1 MLTIQLSEIVFFT
14 FKTTHNK
21 IMLIMNNFDEKEQS
35 KTLFYEKHEISDKK
49 ANLKVI
55 NTKRKLSKSLISL
68 LTSKSITE
76 IDVSEL
82 CEKAGINRTT
92 FYKHYASLYH
102 LLDELIVQFFK
113 RIETLF
119 LSLSSGENTTSK
131 VAYLLKYLKQNRE
144 FVTIIMNNNSFSSIS
159 ERLIQL
165 NFICNLINSNIQ
177 YRKND
182 YVSEDYYVDFIIS
195 GWIAAIRRWVN
206 ENCDL
211 DVNTLAR
218 LLTSI
223 Y

>member
-1 MLTIQLSEIVFFT
+1 
-14 FKTTHNK
+14 
-21 IMLIMNNFDEKEQS
+21 MLIMNNFDEKEQS

-49 ANLKVI
+49 VNLKVI

-68 LTSKSITE
+68 LTSKPITE

>member
-1 MLTIQLSEIVFFT
+1 
-14 FKTTHNK
+14 
-21 IMLIMNNFDEKEQS
+21 MNNFDEKEQS
-35 KTLFYEKHEISDKK
+35 KTLFYEKHETSDKK

-92 FYKHYASLYH
+92 FYKHCASLYH

>member
-1 MLTIQLSEIVFFT
+1 
-14 FKTTHNK
+14 
-21 IMLIMNNFDEKEQS
+21 MNNFDEKEQS
-35 KTLFYEKHEISDKK
+35 KTLFYEKHEIGDKK
-49 ANLKVI
+49 TNLKVI

-177 YRKND
+177 YRKNA

>member
-1 MLTIQLSEIVFFT
+1 
-14 FKTTHNK
+14 
-21 IMLIMNNFDEKEQS
+21 MLIMNNFDEKEQS
-35 KTLFYEKHEISDKK
+35 KSLFYEKHEIGDKK

-55 NTKRKLSKSLISL
+55 NTKRKLSKSLINL

>member
-1 MLTIQLSEIVFFT
+1 
-14 FKTTHNK
+14 
-21 IMLIMNNFDEKEQS
+21 MNNFDEKERS

-49 ANLKVI
+49 VNLKVI

-68 LTSKSITE
+68 LISKSITE

>member
-1 MLTIQLSEIVFFT
+1 
-14 FKTTHNK
+14 
-21 IMLIMNNFDEKEQS
+21 MLIMNNFDEKEQS
-35 KTLFYEKHEISDKK
+35 KTLFYEKHEIGDKK

-82 CEKAGINRTT
+82 CKKAGINRTT

-119 LSLSSGENTTSK
+119 LSLSSGENTASK

-165 NFICNLINSNIQ
+165 NFVCNLINSNIQ
-177 YRKND
+177 YRKNA
-182 YVSEDYYVDFIIS
+182 YVSENYYIDFIIS

>member
-1 MLTIQLSEIVFFT
+1 
-14 FKTTHNK
+14 
-21 IMLIMNNFDEKEQS
+21 MNNFDEKEQS
-35 KTLFYEKHEISDKK
+35 KTLFYEKHEIGDKK

-131 VAYLLKYLKQNRE
+131 VVYLLKYLKQNRE

>member
-1 MLTIQLSEIVFFT
+1 
-14 FKTTHNK
+14 
-21 IMLIMNNFDEKEQS
+21 MNNFDEKEQS

-49 ANLKVI
+49 ANLKVV

-182 YVSEDYYVDFIIS
+182 YVSEDYYIDFIIS

>member
-1 MLTIQLSEIVFFT
+1 
-14 FKTTHNK
+14 
-21 IMLIMNNFDEKEQS
+21 MNNFDEKEQS
-35 KTLFYEKHEISDKK
+35 KTLFYEKHEIGDKK

-82 CEKAGINRTT
+82 CAKAGINRTT

-113 RIETLF
+113 RLETLF

-177 YRKND
+177 YRKNA

>member
-1 MLTIQLSEIVFFT
+1 
-14 FKTTHNK
+14 
-21 IMLIMNNFDEKEQS
+21 MNNFDEKERS

-92 FYKHYASLYH
+92 FYNHYASLYH

>member
-1 MLTIQLSEIVFFT
+1 
-14 FKTTHNK
+14 
-21 IMLIMNNFDEKEQS
+21 MNNFDEKEQS
-35 KTLFYEKHEISDKK
+35 KPLFYEKHEIGDKK

-55 NTKRKLSKSLISL
+55 NTKRKLSRSLISL

-119 LSLSSGENTTSK
+119 LSVSSGENATSK

-144 FVTIIMNNNSFSSIS
+144 FVKIIMNNNSFSSIS

-177 YRKND
+177 YRKNA

-211 DVNTLAR
+211 DENTLAR

>member
-1 MLTIQLSEIVFFT
+1 
-14 FKTTHNK
+14 
-21 IMLIMNNFDEKEQS
+21 MNNFDEKEQS
-35 KTLFYEKHEISDKK
+35 KTLFYEKHEIGDKK

-68 LTSKSITE
+68 LTSQSITE

-82 CEKAGINRTT
+82 CEKASINRTT
-92 FYKHYASLYH
+92 FYKHYTSLYH

-113 RIETLF
+113 KIETLF
-119 LSLSSGENTTSK
+119 LSLPSGENTTSK

-177 YRKND
+177 YRKNA

-211 DVNTLAR
+211 DVNTLTR

>member
-1 MLTIQLSEIVFFT
+1 
-14 FKTTHNK
+14 
-21 IMLIMNNFDEKEQS
+21 MNNFDEKEQS
-35 KTLFYEKHEISDKK
+35 KTLFYEKHEIGDKK

-92 FYKHYASLYH
+92 FYKHYTSLYH

-113 RIETLF
+113 KIETLF
-119 LSLSSGENTTSK
+119 LSLSSGENTASK

-177 YRKND
+177 YRKNA

-211 DVNTLAR
+211 EVNTLAR

>member
-1 MLTIQLSEIVFFT
+1 
-14 FKTTHNK
+14 
-21 IMLIMNNFDEKEQS
+21 MNNFDEKEQS
-35 KTLFYEKHEISDKK
+35 KTLFYEKHEIGDKK

-68 LTSKSITE
+68 LTTKSITE

-165 NFICNLINSNIQ
+165 NFVCNLINSNIQ

>member
-1 MLTIQLSEIVFFT
+1 
-14 FKTTHNK
+14 
-21 IMLIMNNFDEKEQS
+21 MLIMNNFDEKEQS
-35 KTLFYEKHEISDKK
+35 KPLFYEKHEIGDKK

-55 NTKRKLSKSLISL
+55 NTKRKLSRSLISL

-102 LLDELIVQFFK
+102 LLDELIFQFFK

-131 VAYLLKYLKQNRE
+131 VVYLLKYLKQNRE

-177 YRKND
+177 YRKNA
-182 YVSEDYYVDFIIS
+182 YISEDYYVDFIIS

>member
-1 MLTIQLSEIVFFT
+1 
-14 FKTTHNK
+14 
-21 IMLIMNNFDEKEQS
+21 MLIMNNFDEKEQS
-35 KTLFYEKHEISDKK
+35 KTLFYEKHEIGDKK

>member
-1 MLTIQLSEIVFFT
+1 
-14 FKTTHNK
+14 
-21 IMLIMNNFDEKEQS
+21 MNNFDEKEQS

-49 ANLKVI
+49 VNLKVI

>member
-1 MLTIQLSEIVFFT
+1 
-14 FKTTHNK
+14 
-21 IMLIMNNFDEKEQS
+21 MNNFDEKEKS
-35 KTLFYEKHEISDKK
+35 KTLFYEKHEIGDKK

-82 CEKAGINRTT
+82 CKKAGINRTT

-177 YRKND
+177 YRKNA

>member
-1 MLTIQLSEIVFFT
+1 
-14 FKTTHNK
+14 
-21 IMLIMNNFDEKEQS
+21 MNNFDEKEQS
-35 KTLFYEKHEISDKK
+35 KSLFYEKHEIGDKK

-119 LSLSSGENTTSK
+119 LSFSSGENTTSK

-195 GWIAAIRRWVN
+195 GWIAAIRRRVN

>member
-1 MLTIQLSEIVFFT
+1 
-14 FKTTHNK
+14 
-21 IMLIMNNFDEKEQS
+21 MNNFDEKEQS
-35 KTLFYEKHEISDKK
+35 KTLFYEKHEIGDKK

>member
-1 MLTIQLSEIVFFT
+1 
-14 FKTTHNK
+14 
-21 IMLIMNNFDEKEQS
+21 MNNFDEKEQS
-35 KTLFYEKHEISDKK
+35 KTLFYEKHEIGDKK

-76 IDVSEL
+76 IDISEL

-177 YRKND
+177 YRKNA

>member
-1 MLTIQLSEIVFFT
+1 
-14 FKTTHNK
+14 
-21 IMLIMNNFDEKEQS
+21 MNNFDEKERS

-49 ANLKVI
+49 VNLKVI

-211 DVNTLAR
+211 DENTLAR

>member
-1 MLTIQLSEIVFFT
+1 
-14 FKTTHNK
+14 
-21 IMLIMNNFDEKEQS
+21 MLIMNNFDEKEQS
-35 KTLFYEKHEISDKK
+35 KTLFYEKHEIGDKK

-131 VAYLLKYLKQNRE
+131 VVYLLKYLKQNRE

-177 YRKND
+177 YRKNA

>member
-1 MLTIQLSEIVFFT
+1 
-14 FKTTHNK
+14 
-21 IMLIMNNFDEKEQS
+21 MLIMNNFDEKEQS
-35 KTLFYEKHEISDKK
+35 KTLFFEKHEIGDKK

-55 NTKRKLSKSLISL
+55 NTKRKLSRSLISL

-102 LLDELIVQFFK
+102 LLDELILQFFK
-113 RIETLF
+113 KIETLF

-131 VAYLLKYLKQNRE
+131 VVYLLKYLKQNRE

-177 YRKND
+177 YRKNA
-182 YVSEDYYVDFIIS
+182 YVSEEYYVDFIIS

>member
-1 MLTIQLSEIVFFT
+1 
-14 FKTTHNK
+14 
-21 IMLIMNNFDEKEQS
+21 MNNFDEKEQS
-35 KTLFYEKHEISDKK
+35 KHLFYEKHEIGDKK
-49 ANLKVI
+49 VNLKVI
-55 NTKRKLSKSLISL
+55 NTKRKLSRSLISL

-102 LLDELIVQFFK
+102 LLDELIFQFFK

-131 VAYLLKYLKQNRE
+131 VVYLLKYLKQNRE

-177 YRKND
+177 YRKNA

>member
-1 MLTIQLSEIVFFT
+1 
-14 FKTTHNK
+14 
-21 IMLIMNNFDEKEQS
+21 MNNFDEKEQS
-35 KTLFYEKHEISDKK
+35 KHLFYEKHEIGDKK
-49 ANLKVI
+49 VNLKVI

-82 CEKAGINRTT
+82 CAKAGINRTT

-113 RIETLF
+113 RLETLF

-177 YRKND
+177 YRKNA

>member
-1 MLTIQLSEIVFFT
+1 
-14 FKTTHNK
+14 
-21 IMLIMNNFDEKEQS
+21 MLIMNNFDEKEQS
-35 KTLFYEKHEISDKK
+35 KPLFYEKHEIGDKK

-55 NTKRKLSKSLISL
+55 NTKRKLSRSLISL

>member
-1 MLTIQLSEIVFFT
+1 
-14 FKTTHNK
+14 
-21 IMLIMNNFDEKEQS
+21 MNNFDEKEQS

-144 FVTIIMNNNSFSSIS
+144 FVTFIMNNNSFSSIS

-177 YRKND
+177 YRKNA

-211 DVNTLAR
+211 DENTLAR

>member
-1 MLTIQLSEIVFFT
+1 
-14 FKTTHNK
+14 
-21 IMLIMNNFDEKEQS
+21 MNNFDEKEQS
-35 KTLFYEKHEISDKK
+35 KTLFYEKHEIGDKK

-159 ERLIQL
+159 ERLIEL

-177 YRKND
+177 YRKNA

>member
-1 MLTIQLSEIVFFT
+1 
-14 FKTTHNK
+14 
-21 IMLIMNNFDEKEQS
+21 MNNFDEKEQS
-35 KTLFYEKHEISDKK
+35 KPLFYEKHEIGDKK

-55 NTKRKLSKSLISL
+55 NTKRKLSRSLISL

-92 FYKHYASLYH
+92 FYKH
-102 LLDELIVQFFK
+102 
-113 RIETLF
+113 ETLF

-131 VAYLLKYLKQNRE
+131 VVYLLKYLKQNRE

-177 YRKND
+177 YRKNA

>member
-1 MLTIQLSEIVFFT
+1 
-14 FKTTHNK
+14 
-21 IMLIMNNFDEKEQS
+21 MNNFDEKEQS
-35 KTLFYEKHEISDKK
+35 KPLFYEKHEIGDKK

-55 NTKRKLSKSLISL
+55 NTKRKLSRSLISL

-102 LLDELIVQFFK
+102 LLDELILQFFK
-113 RIETLF
+113 KIETLF

-131 VAYLLKYLKQNRE
+131 VVYLLKYLKQNRE

-177 YRKND
+177 YRKNA

-206 ENCDL
+206 ENCNL

>member
-1 MLTIQLSEIVFFT
+1 
-14 FKTTHNK
+14 
-21 IMLIMNNFDEKEQS
+21 MNNFNEKEQS
-35 KTLFYEKHEISDKK
+35 KTLFYEKHEIGDKK
-49 ANLKVI
+49 VNLKVI

-177 YRKND
+177 YRKNA

>member
-1 MLTIQLSEIVFFT
+1 
-14 FKTTHNK
+14 
-21 IMLIMNNFDEKEQS
+21 MNNFDEKEQS

>member
-1 MLTIQLSEIVFFT
+1 
-14 FKTTHNK
+14 
-21 IMLIMNNFDEKEQS
+21 MLIMNNFDEKEQS

-49 ANLKVI
+49 VNLKVI

-92 FYKHYASLYH
+92 FYKHYTSLYH

-211 DVNTLAR
+211 DENTLAR

>member
-1 MLTIQLSEIVFFT
+1 
-14 FKTTHNK
+14 
-21 IMLIMNNFDEKEQS
+21 MNNFDEKEQS
-35 KTLFYEKHEISDKK
+35 KTLFYEKHEIGDKK

-82 CEKAGINRTT
+82 CKKAGINRTT
-92 FYKHYASLYH
+92 FYKHYTSLYH

-144 FVTIIMNNNSFSSIS
+144 FVTIIMNNNSFNSIS

-206 ENCDL
+206 ENCNL

>member
-1 MLTIQLSEIVFFT
+1 
-14 FKTTHNK
+14 
-21 IMLIMNNFDEKEQS
+21 MNNFDEKEQS
-35 KTLFYEKHEISDKK
+35 KTLFYEKHEIGDKK
-49 ANLKVI
+49 TNLKVI

-82 CEKAGINRTT
+82 CAKAGINRTT

-177 YRKND
+177 YRKNA

>member
-1 MLTIQLSEIVFFT
+1 
-14 FKTTHNK
+14 
-21 IMLIMNNFDEKEQS
+21 MNNFDEKEQS
-35 KTLFYEKHEISDKK
+35 KTLFYEKHEIGDKK
-49 ANLKVI
+49 TNLKVI

-177 YRKND
+177 YRKNA

-206 ENCDL
+206 ENCNL